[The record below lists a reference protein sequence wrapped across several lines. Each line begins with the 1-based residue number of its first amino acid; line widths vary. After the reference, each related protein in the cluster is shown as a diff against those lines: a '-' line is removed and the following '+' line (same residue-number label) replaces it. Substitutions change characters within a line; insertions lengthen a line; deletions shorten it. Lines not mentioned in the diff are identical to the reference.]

1 MSDIAA
7 LEGRI
12 TAALDRIREG
22 MARQQSLLT
31 AEDPSSDAE
40 TLRTQLKEERIAN
53 IQLENRVSA
62 LKVRQD
68 GTISDFEGRVTSH
81 APVLAAMEVEVHRL
95 RVANA
100 ELLDVTAQ
108 LRVAAVDGITA
119 PELLNRVTLAEVEA
133 LQAQRA
139 SEATE
144 MDAIISSLK
153 PLIEEV
159 YDAPD

>member
-22 MARQQSLLT
+22 MARQQSLLIS
-31 AEDPSSDAE
+31 EEPSDAE
-40 TLRTQLKEERIAN
+40 SLRAQLKEERIAN
-53 IQLENRVSA
+53 AQLENRVSA

-68 GTISDFEGRVTSH
+68 GTISDFEGRVASH
-81 APVLAAMEVEVHRL
+81 ATVLAAMEAEVHRL

-119 PELLNRVTLAEVEA
+119 PELLNRATLAEVEA

>member
-22 MARQQSLLT
+22 MARQQSLLIS
-31 AEDPSSDAE
+31 EDPSDAE
-40 TLRTQLKEERIAN
+40 SLRAQLKEERIAN
-53 IQLENRVSA
+53 AQLENRVSA

-68 GTISDFEGRVTSH
+68 GTISDFEGRVASH
-81 APVLAAMEVEVHRL
+81 ATVLAAMEAEVHRL

-119 PELLNRVTLAEVEA
+119 PELLNRATLAEVEA

-159 YDAPD
+159 YDAAD

>member
-22 MARQQSLLT
+22 MARQQSLLIS
-31 AEDPSSDAE
+31 EDPSDAE
-40 TLRTQLKEERIAN
+40 SLRAQLKEERIAN
-53 IQLENRVSA
+53 AQLENRVSA

-68 GTISDFEGRVTSH
+68 GTISDFEGRVASH
-81 APVLAAMEVEVHRL
+81 ATVLAAMEAEVHRL

-100 ELLDVTAQ
+100 ELIDVTAQ

-119 PELLNRVTLAEVEA
+119 PELLNRATLAEVEA

-159 YDAPD
+159 YDAAD

>member
-22 MARQQSLLT
+22 MARQQSLLIS
-31 AEDPSSDAE
+31 EEPSDAE
-40 TLRTQLKEERIAN
+40 SLRAQLKEERIAN
-53 IQLENRVSA
+53 AQLENRVSA

-68 GTISDFEGRVTSH
+68 GTISDFEGRVASH
-81 APVLAAMEVEVHRL
+81 ATVLAAMEAEVHRL

-119 PELLNRVTLAEVEA
+119 PELLNRATLAEVEA

-159 YDAPD
+159 YDAAD

>member
-22 MARQQSLLT
+22 MARQQSLLIS
-31 AEDPSSDAE
+31 EDPSDAE
-40 TLRTQLKEERIAN
+40 SLRAQLKEERIAN
-53 IQLENRVSA
+53 AQLENRVSA

-81 APVLAAMEVEVHRL
+81 AAALAAMEAEVHRL
-95 RVANA
+95 RATNA

-144 MDAIISSLK
+144 MDAIVSSLK

-159 YDAPD
+159 YDAAD